1 MLNHSTKHVHAPV
14 DQPVTGLRI
23 NIPRQ
28 TLELTLQ
35 GGVQKSYPVS
45 TSQFGLGTEPGSYK
59 TPLGR
64 FAVSE
69 KVGHDAPLGSIF
81 KSRQSIGEIAA
92 AGGDEDLILT
102 RIFWLEGLE
111 EQNANTKDRYIYI
124 HGTNQENL
132 IGTPASHGC
141 VRMRNADIVELF
153 DLIPEGTVVE
163 ILA

>member
-1 MLNHSTKHVHAPV
+1 MFNHSTKHVHAPV
-14 DQPVTGLRI
+14 DSPTPGLRI
-23 NIPRQ
+23 DVPRQ
-28 TLELTLQ
+28 ILVLTEA
-35 GGVQKSYPVS
+35 GGAKKTYPVS
-45 TSQFGLGTEPGSYK
+45 TSQFGLGPEPGSYR

-69 KVGHDAPLGSIF
+69 KVGHDAPLGSVF
-81 KSRQSIGEIAA
+81 KSRLPTGEIAP

-102 RIFWLEGLE
+102 RILWLEGLE

-141 VRMRNADIVELF
+141 VRMRNADIAELF
-153 DLIPEGTVVE
+153 DLVPEGTVVE